1 MNETRAVFIQGTNSG
16 NSQPL
21 ISVWESPP
29 PPPLPLPAGG
39 RLLPHAEATRPGLPC
54 SACARA
60 MGAAPGTAPEGC
72 QSCPQP
78 TTQSLGAENCV
89 WVADSPHLKSRGTKP
104 KWKGS
109 SEPGCSDAR
118 VTGGNYLA
126 PVANYLYLYIKYI
139 KEGPS
144 CET

>member
-1 MNETRAVFIQGTNSG
+1 MFIRGTNNG

-21 ISVWESPP
+21 NSVWGSPH

-39 RLLPHAEATRPGLPC
+39 RLLPHAEATRPGLL
-54 SACARA
+54 CAARTGA
-60 MGAAPGTAPEGC
+60 TGAAPGTAPEGC

-78 TTQSLGAENCV
+78 TARSLGAENCV
-89 WVADSPHLKSRGTKP
+89 WVTASPHLKSRGTKP
-104 KWKGS
+104 NCKGS
-109 SEPGCSDAR
+109 SAPGCSD
-118 VTGGNYLA
+118 VHLTGGNYLA
-126 PVANYLYLYIKYI
+126 PVANYIYLYIKYI